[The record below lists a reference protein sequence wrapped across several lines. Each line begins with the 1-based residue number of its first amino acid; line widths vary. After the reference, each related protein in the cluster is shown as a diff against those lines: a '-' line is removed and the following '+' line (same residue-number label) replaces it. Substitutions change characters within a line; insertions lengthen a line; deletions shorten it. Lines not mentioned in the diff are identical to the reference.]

1 MLFRSPAQRAVYEVV
16 RGRKHALVLTHDNP
30 DPDSI
35 AAAVALADVLERHEG
50 VDAKVGY
57 GGIIGRA
64 ENLAFVKVLKLPIV
78 PISQIVFEEHDCLAM
93 VDTQPAV
100 RNHALPP
107 RYRADIVVDHHP
119 LREETLEIGRAS
131 CRERV

>member
-1 MLFRSPAQRAVYEVV
+1 MPGTSTVSSAPAGRLAHMPAREKLDRLSEVV

-35 AAAVALADVLERHEG
+35 AAAVALADVLQRHED
-50 VDAKVGY
+50 VETKVGY

-64 ENLAFVKVLKLPIV
+64 ENLAFVKVLKLPII

-93 VDTQPAV
+93 VD
-100 RNHALPP
+100 
-107 RYRADIVVDHHP
+107 
-119 LREETLEIGRAS
+119 
-131 CRERV
+131 